1 VQRIAPNTP
10 FSEKSAN
17 YLEESKEFPIF
28 AAENSAYRNVL
39 GIITDS

>member
-1 VQRIAPNTP
+1 LGYAEHQRGRRSQQVQRIVQNTP

-28 AAENSAYRNVL
+28 AA
-39 GIITDS
+39 